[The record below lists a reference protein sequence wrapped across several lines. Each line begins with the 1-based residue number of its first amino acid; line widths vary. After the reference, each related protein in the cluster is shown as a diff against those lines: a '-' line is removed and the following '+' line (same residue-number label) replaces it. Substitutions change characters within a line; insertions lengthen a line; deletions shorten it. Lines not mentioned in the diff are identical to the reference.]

1 MSKKKIL
8 HIIQSLGNGGWEN
21 ALLRTLPLLSD
32 FEHKIIT
39 LKELGE
45 LTPKFVTNGISVET
59 VHCNGIIDI
68 SGVFRLRKLVREEKP
83 DIILTYLFHADAI
96 GRFTL
101 QKITSAPV
109 IPFLG
114 TTYNYSRYFFARI
127 FEKISKPFVFHY
139 LANSQAVKEAY
150 VKKFGVSQKKI
161 TVVSTGIDTIFF
173 DSVKPDQNLI
183 ASLGINPDDFVII
196 CVANLHKN
204 KGHYYLLEAFE
215 KIHHTNNK
223 KSLKL
228 LLIGDGVEQE
238 NLRQQ
243 IKNYVSQANIL
254 FLGRRN
260 DVPQLLKISHLFI
273 LPTLFEGMSNAI
285 LEAMTCSLPIITTDI
300 PENRVLIENKK
311 TGFLVPVQ
319 SSNDIAQAI
328 HVVLDN
334 SEEARKIGIVA
345 KEFIHSNLSLKTSTE
360 SLRKFLNS
368 L

>member
-1 MSKKKIL
+1 MPKKKIL

-45 LTPKFVTNGISVET
+45 LTPKFVASGIPVET
-59 VHCNGIIDI
+59 VYCNGIIDI
-68 SGVFRLRKLVREEKP
+68 GGIFRLRKLVCEEKP
-83 DIILTYLFHADAI
+83 DVILTYLFHADAI
-96 GRFTL
+96 GRVAL

-127 FEKISKPFVFHY
+127 FEKISKSFVFHY
-139 LANSQAVKEAY
+139 LANSQAVKDAY
-150 VKKFGVSQKKI
+150 VEKFGVSQKKI
-161 TVVSTGIDTIFF
+161 TVVSTGIDTDFF
-173 DSVKPDQNLI
+173 DSVKPDQSLF

-196 CVANLHKN
+196 CVANLHPN
-204 KGHYYLLEAFE
+204 KGHQYLLEAFE
-215 KIHHTNNK
+215 KLHHTNQRP
-223 KSLKL
+223 LKL
-228 LLIGDGVEQE
+228 LLVGDGTEQE

-260 DVPQLLKISHLFI
+260 DVPQLLKISHLFV

-319 SSNDIAQAI
+319 SSNDIAQATRI
-328 HVVLDN
+328 VLDN
-334 SEEARKIGIVA
+334 LEEARKIGTAA
-345 KEFIHSNLSLKTSTE
+345 KEFIHENLSLKTSSE